1 MAIYRNIQMSFWTDT
16 KIVDDFT
23 PAQKL
28 LYLYLMTNPHTNL
41 CGCYEI
47 SFKQVVNETGLTY
60 KQIKDAFKALQE
72 DHKVIIYSE
81 DTKEVLI
88 VNWSK
93 YNWTASEKYRKPL
106 EKEIVSVKD
115 TVFRQY
121 LIDLFNG
128 VGTVS
133 IPYPYGMDTTDTVTD
148 TDTISIDS
156 NKTNSNSILKGWKNK
171 KYSDNEDLD
180 KAIHDFIEF
189 RKKMPSSSF
198 TDRAFELAMNRLDGM
213 TSDDNEKIAIINQ
226 SIECGWKSFYE
237 LKSERK
243 KNSKFNNAPTRDYDM
258 EELERKLLATN

>member
-28 LYLYLMTNPHTNL
+28 LYLYFMTNPHTNL

-47 SFKQVVNETGLTY
+47 SLRQVVYETGLTY
-60 KQIKDAFKALQE
+60 KQINEALKALQD
-72 DHKVIIYSE
+72 DHKVVIYSE
-81 DTKEVLI
+81 ETKEVLLI
-88 VNWSK
+88 NWSK
-93 YNWTASEKYRKPL
+93 YNWTASEKFRKPL
-106 EKEIVSVKD
+106 EKEIVSVKN
-115 TVFRQY
+115 TAFRQY

-128 VGTVS
+128 VATVS
-133 IPYPYGMDTTDTVTD
+133 IPYPYGSDTTVTVTD
-148 TDTISIDS
+148 TDNISIDS
-156 NKTNSNSILKGWKNK
+156 NKTNSNSILKGWRNK
-171 KYSDNEDLD
+171 KYSENEDLD

-198 TDRAFELAMNRLDGM
+198 TDRAFELAMNRLNGM

-237 LKSERK
+237 LKPERK

-258 EELERKLLATN
+258 DELERKLLATN